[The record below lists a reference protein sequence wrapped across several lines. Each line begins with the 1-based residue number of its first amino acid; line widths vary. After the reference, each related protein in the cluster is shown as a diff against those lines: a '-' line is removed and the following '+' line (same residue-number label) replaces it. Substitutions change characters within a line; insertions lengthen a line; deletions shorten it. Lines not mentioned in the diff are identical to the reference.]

1 MSSHPG
7 RQTFSQKATHPSNV
21 AAAESVGSSFSEK
34 VANHPTAGSSSQGG
48 GTTSALTMEMVQE
61 AITRSLAAFREEVRP
76 AAPPAPAPSAPLLF
90 EPLAPWY
97 PYRRPTAA
105 SSASFISRD
114 AFDPW
119 GQEDIELKAPVT
131 LLTSDDYNIRE
142 DWMDSLL
149 RVFRGT
155 KRAFATEESKVLYAC
170 HCMEPMLT
178 KDFTAFARKE
188 PVENGVDPQ
197 YSWDVFT
204 RWFNRVENKAVMI
217 VQAVQEY
224 LFMRQAPDETP
235 VMFAGRLAAIEYKI
249 ELDHELFKANSFR
262 AFLLPWIKAE
272 LKYVSS
278 NAMLSRQELV
288 EAAQVIW
295 DSKGPGGKKREASPG
310 PSDPQLSKAQKV
322 EREGGPSVQNLGK
335 RRPRGQRGRGSSGPV
350 KCFACDQEGHFAEVC
365 PTKSKGAAKVHR
377 ATTGS
382 ASRKRKGKAA

>member
-48 GTTSALTMEMVQE
+48 GTTPALTMEMVQE

-76 AAPPAPAPSAPLLF
+76 AAPPAPTPSAPLLF
-90 EPLAPWY
+90 EPLAPSY
-97 PYRRPTAA
+97 PYRPPTAA
-105 SSASFISRD
+105 SSASFVPCD

-119 GQEDIELKAPVT
+119 RQQDLKLKSPVT
-131 LLTSDDYNIRE
+131 LLTSDNYKFRG
-142 DWMDSLL
+142 DWMDSILC
-149 RVFRGT
+149 VFRGA
-155 KRAFATEESKVLYAC
+155 KRAFTTEESKVVYAC

-178 KDFTAFARKE
+178 QDFKAFARKE
-188 PVENGVDPQ
+188 PVEDGVDPK

-204 RWFNRVENKAVMI
+204 RWFNRVEKKAVRM
-217 VQAVQEY
+217 VQAVEEY
-224 LFMRQAPDETP
+224 KSMRQALDETP
-235 VMFAGRLAAIEYKI
+235 VMLAGRLSAIEHEI
-249 ELDHELFKANSFR
+249 ELDHELFTANFFR
-262 AFLLPWIKAE
+262 ASLLPWVKAE
-272 LKYVSS
+272 LRYVAS

-295 DSKGPGGKKREASPG
+295 DSRGPGGKKREASPG

-365 PTKSKGAAKVHR
+365 PQKSKGAAKVHR

-382 ASRKRKGKAA
+382 ASRKGKGKAA